1 MPKLQ
6 NVVFV
11 KKMRK
16 LQNVHNMQNMHNV
29 QHFPSQNI
37 IQYLHL
43 YQIEEQSAKTTVN
56 KKLEGCMTLF
66 VRSNPVKARGPQD
79 QAQQEV
85 YHTVKKHKITA
96 LL

>member
-1 MPKLQ
+1 MPNLQ

-11 KKMRK
+11 KNM
-16 LQNVHNMQNMHNV
+16 QNVHNMQNMQNV
-29 QHFPSQNI
+29 QHFPSRNI
-37 IQYLHL
+37 IQPLHL